1 MEERRAMSFGT
12 PAGLTRMGGDR
23 GAPAAVATLVWTV
36 EPGAGRADIP
46 VLCARLADLLR
57 PYRQRGAV
65 VVCDLTRVAAP
76 SAATVELLARLRL
89 TARRFGGDIRVRG
102 AHPHLLRLLALT
114 GLGEGI
120 PSERVPSEDG
130 GSAGEPYGQAEQR
143 EQPLDVQEVGDPAD
157 PVA

>member
-1 MEERRAMSFGT
+1 MSFGA
-12 PAGLTRMGGDR
+12 PAGLTQMR
-23 GAPAAVATLVWTV
+23 GERGPPATGAAIPVWTV
-36 EPGAGRADIP
+36 DPGAGRADIP

-57 PYRQRGAV
+57 PYRRRGAV

-102 AHPHLLRLLALT
+102 AHPDLVRLLALT
-114 GLGEGI
+114 GLREVI
-120 PSERVPSEDG
+120 PVEDG
-130 GSAGEPYGQAEQR
+130 GSAGEPHRQAEQR
-143 EQPLDVQEVGDPAD
+143 KQPLDIEEVGDPAD